1 MKNLKHFRLPIH
13 LLSSAYSNDIILF
26 IKYKNSVFEMLNI
39 LHSFLDVSGLKHNI
53 GKWKIGRI
61 GTLKSGVCNSGVLWH
76 EMS

>member
-39 LHSFLDVSGLKHNI
+39 LRSFLGVSGLKHKI
-53 GKWKIGRI
+53 GKWK
-61 GTLKSGVCNSGVLWH
+61 
-76 EMS
+76 

>member
-1 MKNLKHFRLPIH
+1 MKNLKHFPLPIH

-39 LHSFLDVSGLKHNI
+39 LRSFLGVSGPKHKI

-61 GTLKSGVCNSGVLWH
+61 GALKGGVCNSGVLWH